1 MPQASSFWVACSL
14 PTQIPFHVSS
24 TMHDFVSML
33 VAVEAEFVTPPVFPT
48 WVCDGNPLD
57 ALQSMVP
64 NIFQVRYSSS
74 PHEMHD
80 VFIVLNYGHLEFF
93 LVIFWVNHLV

>member
-1 MPQASSFWVACSL
+1 MPQASSFWVVCSL
-14 PTQIPFHVSS
+14 PTQIP
-24 TMHDFVSML
+24 L
-33 VAVEAEFVTPPVFPT
+33 VTPPVFPT
-48 WVCDGNPLD
+48 WVCDGDPLD
-57 ALQSMVP
+57 ALRSMVP

-93 LVIFWVNHLV
+93 LVIFWVYHLV

>member
-1 MPQASSFWVACSL
+1 MPQASSFWVVCSL
-14 PTQIPFHVSS
+14 PTQIP
-24 TMHDFVSML
+24 
-33 VAVEAEFVTPPVFPT
+33 FVTPPVFPT

-57 ALQSMVP
+57 ALRSMVP
-64 NIFQVRYSSS
+64 NILQVRYSSS

-93 LVIFWVNHLV
+93 LVIIWVNHPV